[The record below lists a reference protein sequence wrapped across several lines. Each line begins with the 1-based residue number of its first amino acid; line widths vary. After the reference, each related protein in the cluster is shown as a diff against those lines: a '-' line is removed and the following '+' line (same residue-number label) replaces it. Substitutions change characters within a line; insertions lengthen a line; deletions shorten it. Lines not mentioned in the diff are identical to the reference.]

1 MPIKRKISM
10 EIEVS
15 AEYGYLL
22 VTKGNKQISIPL
34 ELVGDLLTKIEI
46 VQAIYL
52 KCNPGLH

>member
-1 MPIKRKISM
+1 MPIKRKIRM

-15 AEYGYLL
+15 AEDGYLL
-22 VTKGNKQISIPL
+22 VSKGDKHITIPL

-52 KCNPGLH
+52 KCNPRLH